1 MDNKI
6 EELQAEAINAATEHI
21 KSQRKMYENT
31 RIKLFCVTILLILT
45 IICATIISCF
55 AIFAQQKTIIEQQY
69 SLNMQY
75 AGLIDYVSGAEI
87 VTETADSADGGTAIV
102 GDGNMLAGGDVN
114 NGYCG

>member
-31 RIKLFCVTILLILT
+31 RIKLFCVTILLIVT
-45 IICATIISCF
+45 IICATTISCF

-75 AGLIDYVSGAEI
+75 SGLLDYVSGAEI
-87 VTETADSADGGTAIV
+87 TTTYEADSGENGNAIV
-102 GDGNMLAGGDVN
+102 GDGNMIAGGDVN
-114 NGYCG
+114 NGNC